1 MKKGRG
7 ERLLDAGQTGEIV
20 GRSFVSDATAVS
32 WDLVTKVANK
42 AAQIYV
48 TFADVV
54 TNNHSYY
61 GQVGLIM
68 GSKIAGIT
76 ESKGRRTSVTT
87 FEGFAKYEATP
98 VTAKHNLESEN
109 GEIYKRAT
117 VQFAHGSDI
126 DITMPDGGCSLS
138 NQIIVRAATD
148 DRAALS
154 WDDRDVSLGE
164 TVDDPQN
171 SLTRMPLLFRKLPP
185 EFRLEIGY
193 KIGIAV
199 F

>member
-7 ERLLDAGQTGEIV
+7 DRLLDAGQTGEIV

-32 WDLVTKVANK
+32 RDLVSKVANK

-48 TFADVV
+48 TFADVA

-68 GSKIAGIT
+68 GSKIAGT
-76 ESKGRRTSVTT
+76 PESKRRRPSIA
-87 FEGFAKYEATP
+87 FEDFTKYEATP

-126 DITMPDGGCSLS
+126 DITTGVFTLNPDNRSGGHRRQGSP
-138 NQIIVRAATD
+138 Q
-148 DRAALS
+148 
-154 WDDRDVSLGE
+154 LG
-164 TVDDPQN
+164 
-171 SLTRMPLLFRKLPP
+171 
-185 EFRLEIGY
+185 
-193 KIGIAV
+193 
-199 F
+199 